1 MNLGNTK
8 DGKLVL
14 RLWQRSTTGKKVHR
28 TLTINTVTAELI
40 SDEAVEEDISNEELL
55 GVTVEQGMIDGKPVR
70 IIRPT
75 GDPAAAF
82 RDSVL
87 NPDVPCPVGYE
98 DIRRSYEASVKAA
111 EEASGG
117 TCRDCELGEIRRQ
130 HLRLALF
137 RQRRE
142 KSA

>member
-1 MNLGNTK
+1 MIKGDTK

-14 RLWQRSTTGKKVHR
+14 RLWRRNSAGAKVHH
-28 TLTINTVTAELI
+28 TLTINVVTAELL
-40 SDEAVEEDISNEELL
+40 SDETVEEEISTEELL
-55 GVTVEQGMIDGKPVR
+55 GITVENGVIDGKPVR

-75 GDPAAAF
+75 GDPSAAF

-111 EEASGG
+111 EASGQ
-117 TCRDCELGEIRRQ
+117 CRDCDLGEIRRQ

-142 KSA
+142 NSSPH